1 MSKGTIMAAVTVNP
15 DYITGDLPIVIARDE
30 EEREKLARH
39 LANVLQSTVHDLGNG
54 TYIIVQ
60 H

>member
-1 MSKGTIMAAVTVNP
+1 MSKGTIMAAVTINT

-30 EEREKLARH
+30 DEREKLSRH

-54 TYIIVQ
+54 TYLLVQ
-60 H
+60 R

>member
-15 DYITGDLPIVIARDE
+15 DNITGDLPIVIARDE

-54 TYIIVQ
+54 TYLIVQ

>member
-1 MSKGTIMAAVTVNP
+1 MSKGTIMAAVTINT

-30 EEREKLARH
+30 DEREKLARH

-54 TYIIVQ
+54 TYLLVQ
-60 H
+60 R

>member
-1 MSKGTIMAAVTVNP
+1 MSKGTIMAAVTIAP

-30 EEREKLARH
+30 DEREKLARH

-54 TYIIVQ
+54 TYLIVQ

>member
-15 DYITGDLPIVIARDE
+15 DNITGDLPIIIARDE
-30 EEREKLARH
+30 DEREKLARH

-54 TYIIVQ
+54 TYLIVQ